1 MFCKYCGKQIKDGS
15 CYCTYCCKSLT
26 TLDATSDDTPITYTK
41 SPNRMRGVI
50 IASIILIVVLSAVG
64 VSFYH
69 YNNTDDD
76 ALVSKVEEHIDD
88 DTSSHKSSHK
98 SSDSHSHDDEDQ
110 VDAKDSKSSIK
121 SSKIDMSRKTLY
133 YTYDGYSAEDSYWEF
148 KDNHIAKLVFSDGGY
163 LLGNYTVMSGAEG
176 MAYTANEFPE
186 YGLTMYEL
194 EMTVAA
200 NRDSY
205 YNFIDY
211 VVVVFED
218 LVEYDSDDNIVTEY
232 PGNSLYYGGTFEEDE
247 GIVYELVG
255 ANSADYYYFIEFKD
269 ETI

>member
-15 CYCTYCCKSLT
+15 YYCTYCGKSLT
-26 TLDATSDDTPITYTK
+26 TLDATSDDAPITYTK

-69 YNNTDDD
+69 YNNADDD
-76 ALVSKVEEHIDD
+76 DLIAKVEDRVDNDKH
-88 DTSSHKSSHK
+88 SHKSSYK
-98 SSDSHSHDDEDQ
+98 SSHNHDHKES
-110 VDAKDSKSSIK
+110 KDSKDSNSSIK
-121 SSKIDMSRKTLY
+121 NSKIDMSNKTLY
-133 YTYDGYSAEDSYWEF
+133 YTYDGYSAEDSYWVFE
-148 KDNHIAKLVFSDGGY
+148 DNHIAKLVLDDGGY
-163 LLGNYTVMSGAEG
+163 LICNYTVMTGAAG

-200 NRDSY
+200 NKDSY
-205 YNFIDY
+205 SNFIDY

-218 LVEYDSDDNIVTEY
+218 MVEYDSNDNIVSEL
-232 PGNSLYYGGTFEEDE
+232 PGSALYYGGTFEEDK
-247 GIVYELVG
+247 GTVYELVG
-255 ANSADYYYFIEFKD
+255 GNSYDYYYFIEFKD